1 MKKNYFVA
9 GLLCCCMAGAFW
21 SCDDPGSGNGGNGGN
36 GGDTPNGDPGL
47 GGTMEKLEPSAQKA
61 RLQEVG
67 LEFVNNI
74 KAGDHENL
82 VDVVDYLEENLGFDI
97 DTAYVGKIE
106 RLYEETYEG
115 DDEGYYGSPVAA
127 VRNLMAISLDAAQS
141 GAQLSQS
148 VAEVYTTTVKAG
160 LTDLYG
166 RFTPDMEMEE
176 WKWDSSVN
184 DRLEVAFTDDHNQK
198 WVATLKGSK
207 ETTRVKVNA
216 SLKVTEEYH
225 HVDGPDAG
233 STSVEKYEDPYEYVI
248 DVPKEITFTVKC
260 NNTNVVD
267 LTLNSDVAFESNFN
281 VEMEDTYQRFWEEWT
296 YGGYWDW
303 EYDEWTG
310 EYIRVWVDEYTEGW
324 YYTDWD
330 NAEYKSVYD
339 FDIDYTNLNMDA
351 TLKVNAY
358 EETFN
363 TDITRQ
369 GMAASASIKINGQH
383 MLKVEGALKA
393 DIDAAIEEGSD
404 ALNEE
409 KDFDEIKVNALKE
422 FSMFVDIMGKVQV
435 VGKCNKFD
443 EMFDALLG
451 LEDAD
456 DSNDFVKYQRNLDLA
471 NKAYSITLHYD
482 NTETVQANIEA
493 EAYQWEDD
501 WNDGFIFSTRP
512 VIVFTSDESRYSFED
527 YFTERSFGDLVE
539 SVEDLFDDFENMFD
553 RYFEEEVEN
562 EYYPDYREDYYK

>member
-1 MKKNYFVA
+1 MKKNYLLVGLFALGMMALQGCDEVA
-9 GLLCCCMAGAFW
+9 PGTGDGGATGEP
-21 SCDDPGSGNGGNGGN
+21 D
-36 GGDTPNGDPGL
+36 L

-61 RLQEVG
+61 RLQEAG
-67 LEFVNNI
+67 LEFVNEI
-74 KAGDHENL
+74 KAGDHKNL
-82 VDVVDYLEENLGFDI
+82 VDVVGYIDENLEFDI

-106 RLYEETYEG
+106 RLYEDSYTGG
-115 DDEGYYGSPVAA
+115 DNYYDGPVAA

-148 VAEVYTTTVKAG
+148 AAEVYTATIQAG

-166 RFTPDMEMEE
+166 GFTPDMEEE
-176 WKWDSSVN
+176 MWVYDSKVN
-184 DRLEVAFTDDHNQK
+184 DRLEVSFTDNHNQK

-216 SLKVTEEYH
+216 SLEDTEESH
-225 HVDGPDAG
+225 FVDGPDAG
-233 STSVEKYEDPYEYVI
+233 TTSVDKDEEHYKYVI

-267 LTLNSDVAFESNFN
+267 LTLNSSVAFESNFN

-303 EYDEWTG
+303 EYDESVG
-310 EYIRVWVDEYTEGW
+310 EYVQVWVDEVTEGW
-324 YYTDWD
+324 YTWGDS
-330 NAEYKSVYD
+330 ESKEVCT
-339 FDIDYTNLNMDA
+339 FDVDYTNLNMDA

-358 EETFN
+358 EETFKSEL
-363 TDITRQ
+363 TKQ
-369 GMAASASIKINGQH
+369 GMSASMNVKINGKQ

-393 DIDAAIEEGSD
+393 DIDAAIEEGED
-404 ALNEE
+404 AYNEE
-409 KDFDEIKVNALKE
+409 KNLDEVKIGALKE
-422 FSMFVDIMGKVQV
+422 LSMFIDLVGKVQV

-527 YFTERSFGDLVE
+527 YFTKRSFGDLVDA
-539 SVEDLFDDFENMFD
+539 VENLYDDFKETFED
-553 RYFEEEVEN
+553 YFEEEVEVMPDHN
-562 EYYPDYREDYYK
+562 YGEY

>member
-1 MKKNYFVA
+1 MKKNYLLV
-9 GLLCCCMAGAFW
+9 GLFALGMMALQG
-21 SCDDPGSGNGGNGGN
+21 CDEPNPGTGGGNGSDMTGE
-36 GGDTPNGDPGL
+36 PGL
-47 GGTMEKLEPSAQKA
+47 GGTMEKLEPSAQKTY
-61 RLQEVG
+61 LQSVG
-67 LEFVNNI
+67 LEFVNEI

-82 VDVVDYLEENLGFDI
+82 VDVTAYLCDELDYSI

-106 RLYEETYEG
+106 RLYEEPYEG
-115 DDEGYYGSPVAA
+115 DGEGYYGSPVAA
-127 VRNLMAISLDAAQS
+127 VRSLMAISLDAAQS
-141 GAQLSQS
+141 GAQLSTR
-148 VAEVYTTTVKAG
+148 ATTILTTTLKAG
-160 LTDLYG
+160 LPDVYG

-184 DRLEVAFTDDHNQK
+184 DRLEVAFSDDHNQK

-233 STSVEKYEDPYEYVI
+233 STSVEKYEDPYEFVI

-303 EYDEWTG
+303 EYDESVG
-310 EYIRVWVDEYTEGW
+310 EYVQVWVDEYTEGW
-324 YYTDWD
+324 YNTDWD

-339 FDIDYTNLNMDA
+339 IDIDYTNLNMDA

-369 GMAASASIKINGQH
+369 GIAASASVKINGKQ

-393 DIDAAIEEGSD
+393 DIDAAVEETED
-404 ALNEE
+404 VFTEE
-409 KDFDEIKVNALKE
+409 KEDVEDIEVDALKE
-422 FSMFVDIMGKVQV
+422 FSMYVDLMGKVQV
-435 VGKCNKFD
+435 VGKCDKFND
-443 EMFDALLG
+443 LSDAFVNLQEAA
-451 LEDAD
+451 EDD
-456 DSNDFVKYQRNLDLA
+456 DFVKFQRNLGHV
-471 NKAYSITLHYD
+471 NNTYNITLHYD
-482 NTETVQANIEA
+482 NTETVQANFEL
-493 EAYQWEDD
+493 EAYEANDEWEYSYF
-501 WNDGFIFSTRP
+501 GVRP
-512 VIVFTSDESRYSFED
+512 IIVFTADDSRYSFED

-539 SVEDLFDDFENMFD
+539 AVEDLYDDFEKMFD
-553 RYFEEEVEN
+553 RYFEEEPLPN
-562 EYYPDYREDYYK
+562 YGEDYYE